1 MVKVVIFSFV
11 VSVFSPINKA
21 LYFEGGL
28 VENDKY
34 QIGEKSKYLNLILLK
49 DELEEFDRGLSQPV
63 DNAEGWLQK
72 LRLTRSVFLSLN
84 NVKDVLNKIQFREQP
99 EISQLAR
106 KLKKDLQ
113 FANHF
118 RNRGI
123 GHLNDDLLRR
133 SAQWSPQIFHAET
146 QDNHIFKVIESHRS
160 IIEVCIN
167 SYLNTDG
174 VQKVFGKEIDLM
186 YPPDGQ
192 EFYQYLHSLVHL
204 ALRWLTLSS
213 EVMYESINLH
223 SGNEIMEVAALAG
236 QTNFNLKESPE
247 TTYKVPDNEEILSIS
262 ISTLKELNVDQAV
275 IETIQRK
282 YKI

>member
-1 MVKVVIFSFV
+1 MQ
-11 VSVFSPINKA
+11 A

-34 QIGEKSKYLNLILLK
+34 QISEKSKYLNLILLK

-63 DNAEGWLQK
+63 ANTENWLSK

-84 NVKDVLNKIQFREQP
+84 NVKDALNKIQFRDQP
-99 EISQLAR
+99 EIAILAR
-106 KLKKDLQ
+106 QLKKDLL

-133 SAQWSPQIFHAET
+133 SAQWSPQIFYAEMK
-146 QDNHIFKVIESHRS
+146 DNEIFQVIEAHRS

-167 SYLNTDG
+167 SYLDVNG
-174 VQKVFGKEIDLM
+174 VQKIFGKEIDLI
-186 YPPDGQ
+186 YPPDAE
-192 EFYQYLHSLVHL
+192 EFYQYLQSLVHL
-204 ALRWLTLSS
+204 SLNWLTLSS
-213 EVMYESINLH
+213 KVIYESINLH
-223 SGNEIMEVAALAG
+223 SGNEVMEVSALAG
-236 QTNFNLKESPE
+236 QTNFNLKESPDS
-247 TTYKVPDNEEILSIS
+247 TYEVPDNEEILAIS
-262 ISTLKELNVDQAV
+262 INALKELNVDQVV
-275 IETIQRK
+275 IDVIQGK